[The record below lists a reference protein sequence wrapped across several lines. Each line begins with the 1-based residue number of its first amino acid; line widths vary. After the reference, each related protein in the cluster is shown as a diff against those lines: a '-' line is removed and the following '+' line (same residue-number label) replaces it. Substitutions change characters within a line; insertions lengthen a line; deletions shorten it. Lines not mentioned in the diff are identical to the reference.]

1 MILAGVAISLTI
13 GQNGIFARAEQAVNV
28 YEKATANE
36 QSELDKVTGIIDG
49 YLPSDKLTIGSVYQ
63 DSMIGQ
69 SINYSANGQ
78 NDWIILGK
86 DSSGNVLIT
95 TPGPVTA
102 ATYTVREDGVEAWL
116 FYEDDINTACSVYG
130 GTVQNQAVTARGIT
144 MEDINYAVGF
154 VNPGPEFEEYTF
166 GNEYNWEENKVN
178 YWYPSKDAE
187 NYRVNPNEAN
197 EDGTY
202 PSETFANDAY
212 VYGYTEENGY
222 VYEGVNGSGL
232 LDDSHLTRKENMKY
246 IIGDVENGEAL
257 DPYVVASRSVEVDS
271 DIAAF
276 YIAGVYEG
284 YVDAGNG
291 HLCNSDADGLYDID
305 VSGSLPVRPV
315 VVLPSG
321 LEVEEQS
328 DGTYRLK

>member
-1 MILAGVAISLTI
+1 
-13 GQNGIFARAEQAVNV
+13 
-28 YEKATANE
+28 
-36 QSELDKVTGIIDG
+36 
-49 YLPSDKLTIGSVYQ
+49 
-63 DSMIGQ
+63 MIGQ
-69 SINYSANGQ
+69 SINYSPIGQ

-86 DSSGNVLIT
+86 DSGGNVLIT
-95 TPGPVTA
+95 TSKRITE
-102 ATYTVREDGVEAWL
+102 TLYTPRENTMSSWL
-116 FYEDDINTACSVYG
+116 FYEEDINALCSAYS
-130 GTVQNQAVTARGIT
+130 GTVQDQQVTARGIT

-202 PSETFANDAY
+202 PSETFVSDPYNYYFNPDDSKY
-212 VYGYTEENGY
+212 YYD
-222 VYEGVNGSGL
+222 GL
-232 LDDSHLTRKENMKY
+232 NVEDDIELDDSHLTRKENMKY

-257 DPYVVASRSVEVDS
+257 DPYVVASRSVDVDS
-271 DIAAF
+271 GSAGFYYAF
-276 YIAGVYEG
+276 VGDGTVRAGSADYFLCSS
-284 YVDAGNG
+284 YAGRI
-291 HLCNSDADGLYDID
+291 YDRD
-305 VSGSLPVRPV
+305 YSGVAPLAVRPV

-321 LEVEEQS
+321 LEVKEQS